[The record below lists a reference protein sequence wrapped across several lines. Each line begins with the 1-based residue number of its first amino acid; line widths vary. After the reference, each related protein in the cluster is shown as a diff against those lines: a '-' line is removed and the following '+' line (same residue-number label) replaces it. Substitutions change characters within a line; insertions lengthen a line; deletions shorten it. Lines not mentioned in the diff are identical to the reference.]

1 MLVSGLIIIV
11 GMYLLFRL
19 IRPNKYKQT
28 SYYQVTGKS
37 YWELDKGGFGEY
49 QAFKKLEGFE
59 NEGGRFLFNLNI
71 PKRNGETTEID
82 LILIHPKGFFVIES
96 KNYNGWIFGNEKN
109 HYWTQTLPKG
119 RGKSNKVRFYSPIRQ
134 NSGHI
139 KHLKRLLSE
148 RIPMWSVI
156 VFSDECTLKDV
167 SVSRNARY
175 KVVQLHELRP
185 LVAKLIKA
193 TDGVVFSAK
202 DIQWIY
208 DALLPFTQ
216 GAGS

>member
-1 MLVSGLIIIV
+1 
-11 GMYLLFRL
+11 
-19 IRPNKYKQT
+19 
-28 SYYQVTGKS
+28 
-37 YWELDKGGFGEY
+37 
-49 QAFKKLEGFE
+49 
-59 NEGGRFLFNLNI
+59 
-71 PKRNGETTEID
+71 
-82 LILIHPKGFFVIES
+82 
-96 KNYNGWIFGNEKN
+96 
-109 HYWTQTLPKG
+109 
-119 RGKSNKVRFYSPIRQ
+119 
-134 NSGHI
+134 
-139 KHLKRLLSE
+139 
-148 RIPMWSVI
+148 MWSVI

-208 DALLPFTQ
+208 DELLPFTQ